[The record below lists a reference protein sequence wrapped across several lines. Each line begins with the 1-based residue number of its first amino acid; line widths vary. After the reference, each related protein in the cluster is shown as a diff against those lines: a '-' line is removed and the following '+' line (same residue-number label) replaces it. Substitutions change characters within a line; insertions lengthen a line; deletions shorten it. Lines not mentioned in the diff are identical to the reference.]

1 MKIKDIINGMEE
13 KEVDEV
19 YDYHDVR
26 EEVPKIGYNSCLN
39 TKVSVDEMAMLK
51 HIEKDFKHDKLA
63 CIDSL
68 ELLLIISSIARAIKE
83 GKIIRKVD

>member
-1 MKIKDIINGMEE
+1 MTKIKDIIGMGNVLFAGQRN
-13 KEVDEV
+13 KSAKYDE
-19 YDYHDVR
+19 
-26 EEVPKIGYNSCLN
+26 GFNSCLN
-39 TKVSVDEMAMLK
+39 TEVSVDEMAMLK